1 VADLFDKLDTLTD
14 SLGRALDERAGGG
27 FGALVQQP
35 GRQARDWSSL
45 LGGGNGVAFGS
56 LVGPTQAGP
65 GWADMALGGF
75 GNGFSWSG
83 ASAGY
88 SQRGPFDLAGFDEW
102 DTLKNR
108 RAAEE
113 AAKNEYGQGQ
123 AVGARIPGGTGAAG
137 ASGWLA
143 TQRADS
149 PIVGIADEVA
159 AYAASKGV
167 DPGVVF
173 GLLRKESQ
181 YGADGA
187 MGIRSNNPGNIM
199 GAGADPANGVIILQQ
214 FPDLLTGTKA
224 IVDLLAGYGAT
235 YGAKTLEDM
244 IAIYY
249 VGPEAYKRFGLE
261 ANDAGGSGP
270 GGNGTV
276 RQYLEQHI
284 YPVTRSYNSRP
295 GAQRPGYGGPAVG
308 LASLFGGQGYGTS
321 QGFGR
326 TPFST
331 GAGAGIYDFGSEF
344 GLDGDSHTGWDIAT
358 PDGTPFYMPA
368 GLSGTVSIAGGSGV
382 YTDDRKGNAPG
393 TGELRITL
401 DNGTILILG
410 HNSGIDVRAGQ
421 RVTAGMLL
429 GRTGVANGA
438 HIHIEV
444 RVPDPSLPH
453 GYRIVDPATLF
464 GGGGGGSSEH

>member
-27 FGALVQQP
+27 FGDLVQQP
-35 GRQARDWSSL
+35 QRQARDWSSL
-45 LGGGNGVAFGS
+45 LGGGGGVQFGS

-83 ASAGY
+83 ASSGY
-88 SQRGPFDLAGFDEW
+88 SQRGPFDLSGFDEYEG
-102 DTLKNR
+102 LKAR
-108 RAAEE
+108 REAEQL
-113 AAKNEYGQGQ
+113 AQQGTVGQGQ
-123 AVGARIPGGTGAAG
+123 KVHERGATGADPNTDQWRTLIDEAAAQYGIDGDAIQAVMMIESQGNPQARSGAG
-137 ASGWLA
+137 ALGLMQVMPFHFQPGEDGMDPRTNVLKGASILA
-143 TQRADS
+143 DNYKRYGNWDS
-149 PIVGIADEVA
+149 AVA
-159 AYAASKGV
+159 AYLGAVDAQGNPTTSADMYGTTGIKYAQLFNEYYGRIKAARAK
-167 DPGVVF
+167 
-173 GLLRKESQ
+173 Q
-181 YGADGA
+181 Q
-187 MGIRSNNPGNIM
+187 
-199 GAGADPANGVIILQQ
+199 PA
-214 FPDLLTGTKA
+214 
-224 IVDLLAGYGAT
+224 
-235 YGAKTLEDM
+235 
-244 IAIYY
+244 
-249 VGPEAYKRFGLE
+249 
-261 ANDAGGSGP
+261 
-270 GGNGTV
+270 
-276 RQYLEQHI
+276 
-284 YPVTRSYNSRP
+284 
-295 GAQRPGYGGPAVG
+295 YGGAAVG

-438 HIHIEV
+438 HLHLEV
-444 RVPDPSLPH
+444 RVPDSSLPH